1 MKVSKIFMI
10 EVSKDAKSEMFE
22 GCSIV
27 LEVWTIL
34 RQSEADLETV

>member
-1 MKVSKIFMI
+1 MI
-10 EVSKDAKSEMFE
+10 EVSKDAESKIFE

-34 RQSEADLETV
+34 RQSEADLEAV